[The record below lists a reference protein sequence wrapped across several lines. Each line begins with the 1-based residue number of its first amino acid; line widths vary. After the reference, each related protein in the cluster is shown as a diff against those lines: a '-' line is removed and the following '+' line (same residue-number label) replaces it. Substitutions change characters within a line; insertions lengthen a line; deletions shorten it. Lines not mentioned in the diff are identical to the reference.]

1 MPERRWDLYVRDM
14 LDCCGKVRDYVAGL
28 DRATFFATRILYDAV
43 LWNLTILGEAS
54 TRVPESVKA
63 AHQEIPWHA
72 IANTRNRVVHGYP
85 SIREESVWKIIH
97 DDIPELM
104 PQLRVLLAEAEAQGG
119 ADPT

>member
-28 DRATFFATRILYDAV
+28 DRARFFATRILYDAV

-63 AHQEIPWHA
+63 AHQEIPRHA

-85 SIREESVWKIIH
+85 SIRQDSVWKIIR

-104 PQLRVLLAEAEAQGG
+104 PQLRALLAEAEEQGG